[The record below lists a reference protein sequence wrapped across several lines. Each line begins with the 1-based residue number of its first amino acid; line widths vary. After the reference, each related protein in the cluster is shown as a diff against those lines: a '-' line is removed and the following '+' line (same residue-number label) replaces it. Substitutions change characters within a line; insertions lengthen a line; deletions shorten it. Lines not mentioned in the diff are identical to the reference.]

1 MNRRRYDGRNGR
13 PPYYGGRRDD
23 DGIGCLVL
31 LILAVLAMPLAG
43 LYLILKK
50 AGDDGTKAVG
60 WILLIVGAI
69 IWIYLLVKAGH

>member
-1 MNRRRYDGRNGR
+1 MSRRRYDGRNGR
-13 PPYYGGRRDD
+13 PPYYGSRRDD